1 MFNVHGST
9 GAKTVY
15 PGHQM
20 RYDQSALHLMKTIPG
35 CEILATVFKQ
45 NRLLPADGVSITT
58 NEQVA
63 GFKSHAADERGISG
77 LHYSDHLNRD
87 TMPSSERGSLGAAE
101 SNRTDEREI
110 SGLHFSDHLNRDTM
124 PSSERG
130 SLGAAADERGISGL
144 YFSEN
149 LNRDTMPMSE
159 RGSLGAA
166 ESNRTDERG
175 ISGLYFSENLQRD
188 TKSCSDR
195 RLGFQNTKNP
205 LMLLRLMSSSKVPV
219 ESFEPKYTRNN
230 TDIGAVLTIEQ
241 FIKSFNSCARERVRK
256 WKDAAIN
263 SKSNSHPFTTSK
275 KGLRPDSALR
285 ATDKWELSMHET
297 EEAIKLI
304 APNATE
310 VNNTDREA
318 TASVR
323 AKRKRE

>member
-1 MFNVHGST
+1 MFSVHGSI
-9 GAKTVY
+9 GGKTVY
-15 PGHQM
+15 PGHQK

-58 NEQVA
+58 SEQVS

-101 SNRTDEREI
+101 SNRTDER
-110 SGLHFSDHLNRDTM
+110 
-124 PSSERG
+124 
-130 SLGAAADERGISGL
+130 
-144 YFSEN
+144 
-149 LNRDTMPMSE
+149 
-159 RGSLGAA
+159 
-166 ESNRTDERG
+166 G

-188 TKSCSDR
+188 TTSMSDR

-219 ESFEPKYTRNN
+219 ESFEPKYTRSN

-285 ATDKWELSMHET
+285 ATDEWELSIHET

-323 AKRKRE
+323 AKKMKEHTALQQRKRKRE